1 MVKVTREKLKI
12 HDLMFNESP
21 TPFTPNWP
29 PGFKPLTP
37 SPPSD
42 TDGPEGSAKS
52 SDRTSDQTPRENPP
66 KHP

>member
-1 MVKVTREKLKI
+1 MVKVTREKLEL

-29 PGFKPLTP
+29 PGFKP
-37 SPPSD
+37 SSSSSD
-42 TDGPEGSAKS
+42 TDGPERSAKS
-52 SDRTSDQTPRENPP
+52 SDPTSDQTRGENPP